1 MTASPFFLPWVGTHY
16 ANGINGQRLLVLGES
31 HYSEDPRNAYPRL
44 TRDIV
49 GRVVAGERF
58 PFFTKLGSV
67 IQMSTKP
74 TAFSWQAV
82 LFYNF
87 VQQLVGAHARD
98 RPTEAMWAGGFEPLT
113 AVLTEHQPSAV
124 LVAGGGTWGG
134 LSRYFPADAQS
145 QATASG
151 EHVRVWQFAGQAP
164 MAATWIDHPASFGF
178 RTEEWTE
185 RVSCLFTEASRLT
198 QAGARLTWRCS

>member
-1 MTASPFFLPWVGTHY
+1 MTATPFFLPWVGAHY

-31 HYSEDPRNAYPRL
+31 HYSDDSRNAYPQF

-58 PFFTKLGSV
+58 PFFTRLGGV
-67 IQMSTKP
+67 IQMSTKA

-87 VQQLVGAHARD
+87 VQQLVGAQARD
-98 RPTEAMWAGGFEPLT
+98 RPTEAMWANGFDPLM

-124 LVAGGGTWGG
+124 LVAGVGTWGA

-151 EHVRVWQFAGQAP
+151 EHVRVWKFTGLAP
-164 MAATWIDHPASFGF
+164 MVATGIDHPASFGF

-185 RVSCLFTEASRLT
+185 RVSGLFTEASRLT
-198 QAGARLTWRCS
+198 QPGHT